1 MKHEKIDKAAEV
13 YGELLQKGFS
23 DGARWLKESPNWHNV
38 ACGDLPIIRL
48 RKMRNL

>member
-13 YGELLQKGFS
+13 YGKLLQKGFS
-23 DGARWLKESPNWHNV
+23 DGARWLKENPNWHNV